1 MIFRSIAVLALI
13 TPFFFPWFYAAVAAV
28 VAAIRYPVVVF
39 VVGIEIDALYYVH
52 SATSFPY
59 ASAWGFVAMA
69 AALFFRRLAKT
80 YLIFS

>member
-1 MIFRSIAVLALI
+1 MIFRSIAIFALI
-13 TPFFFPWFYAAVAAV
+13 TPFFFPWFFAAGIAI

-39 VVGIEIDALYYVH
+39 VVGVEIDTLYYAH
-52 SATSFPY
+52 SVVSFPY

-69 AALFFRRLAKT
+69 AALFLHRFTKA